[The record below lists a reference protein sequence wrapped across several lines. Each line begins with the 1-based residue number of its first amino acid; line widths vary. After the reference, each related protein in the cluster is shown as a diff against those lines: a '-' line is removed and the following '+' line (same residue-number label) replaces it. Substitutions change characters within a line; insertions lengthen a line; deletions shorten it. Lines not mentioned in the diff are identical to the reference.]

1 MVCKEIVT
9 MTVDKDRKR
18 IIRDRMKKTGESY
31 TAARVQI
38 LSKKKTVNRPAPA
51 ATVDFAKLAGMSN
64 DKVAQAT
71 GAAAMK

>member
-38 LSKKKTVNRPAPA
+38 LSKRKPSTGRLLLRPLTSRSSPA
-51 ATVDFAKLAGMSN
+51 
-64 DKVAQAT
+64 
-71 GAAAMK
+71 